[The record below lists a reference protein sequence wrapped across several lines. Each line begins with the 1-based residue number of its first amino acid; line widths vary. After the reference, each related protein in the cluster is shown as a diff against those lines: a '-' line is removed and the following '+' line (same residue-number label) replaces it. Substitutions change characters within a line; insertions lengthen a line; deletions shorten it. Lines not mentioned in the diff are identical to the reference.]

1 MVKNFLFAWTLLP
14 WSNQPLDIKPMKLQK
29 NKFQRWWSGLPAAV
43 ILWGFCSAAALAD
56 QTDKESSHHSTFIL
70 PSNPGEGHDPFFPDS
85 LRPYESAMVNNHTA
99 EITSLI
105 FKGISGP
112 PDHRLVIINNHTFAA
127 GDEEDVITPQ
137 GRIHV
142 RCVEIKAD
150 SVIVESGGQ
159 RVVLT
164 YSTNP

>member
-1 MVKNFLFAWTLLP
+1 
-14 WSNQPLDIKPMKLQK
+14 MKLHK
-29 NKFQRWWSGLPAAV
+29 NKFQRWMPALLATWA
-43 ILWGFCSAAALAD
+43 LCSVAAPPD
-56 QTDKESSHHSTFIL
+56 QDAKESSHRSIFVL
-70 PSNPGEGHDPFFPDS
+70 PSNPREGHDPFFPDS
-85 LRPYESAMVNNHTA
+85 LRPYESAVVTNHTV

-105 FKGISGP
+105 FKGVSGP

-127 GDEEDVITPQ
+127 GDEGDVTTSQ

-150 SVIVESGGQ
+150 SVVIEATGQ
-159 RVVLT
+159 RVTLT